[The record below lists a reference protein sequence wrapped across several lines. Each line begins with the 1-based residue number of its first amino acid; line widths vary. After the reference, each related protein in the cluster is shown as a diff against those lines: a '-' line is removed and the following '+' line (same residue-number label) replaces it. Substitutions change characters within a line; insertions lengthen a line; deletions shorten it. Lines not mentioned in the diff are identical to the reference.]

1 MGRTFTAKE
10 MEACGF
16 ISQIIPKENFREQIL
31 AIAEQASA
39 FSPEAMKVTK
49 DLIRENERKFLE
61 QVNDIEMERLAERM
75 ASPDSL
81 ESILRF
87 VGTSMLHFI
96 NISLY

>member
-1 MGRTFTAKE
+1 

-31 AIAEQASA
+31 AIAEQTST

-87 VGTSMLHFI
+87 VGRSMLHII